1 MVKTQAS
8 NNRGAP
14 RFELG
19 TSCSQSRSQR
29 SSHPTQNGRLAIIL
43 KLKAL
48 LVLGGFVWERL
59 EAWGFWQ
66 LRFYLHSLFP
76 RRRAGL
82 QFADLQGSR
91 VGLIDNYEPEPGS
104 WLLVQVPEIQR
115 KLGIRH
121 RVVTAPA
128 LKPITPDEGV
138 HFILRQYRR
147 LSRSCALLLGGG
159 AYLPGCSRSCRCL
172 LSRCGGSF
180 LDGRLARA
188 GLGRA

>member
-1 MVKTQAS
+1 MLPLPTELTGIFPTHRWDLVGWTIKQS
-8 NNRGAP
+8 RQVVGAP

-59 EAWGFWQ
+59 EAWGFRQ

-91 VGLIDNYEPEPGS
+91 VGSIDNYEPGPGS
-104 WLLVQVPEIQR
+104 WRLVQVPEI
-115 KLGIRH
+115 
-121 RVVTAPA
+121 
-128 LKPITPDEGV
+128 
-138 HFILRQYRR
+138 
-147 LSRSCALLLGGG
+147 
-159 AYLPGCSRSCRCL
+159 
-172 LSRCGGSF
+172 
-180 LDGRLARA
+180 
-188 GLGRA
+188 